1 MEIVSPWKL
10 FDKLIEKCRASFDIM
25 YRREQK
31 ILVVNVISK
40 FG

>member
-1 MEIVSPWKL
+1 MSRLNYKIFNVL
-10 FDKLIEKCRASFDIM
+10 NFIAQKCTLDNT
-25 YRREQK
+25 YCREQK